1 MYKIINEFLEVS
13 VKSSGAELCSIKS
26 VKTGKEFMWDSNPEI
41 WGSSSPILFPIVG
54 GLRNNSFYYKG
65 KSYSLPRH
73 GFVRN
78 NNKIVLSEETS
89 DSLSFFLKYSEETL
103 KNYPFKF
110 EFSTKYTL
118 HQNKIIIG
126 TRVYNTG
133 DEAMFFS
140 LGAHPA
146 FQCPLNDQEAYEDYF
161 LEFEKEETASTYL
174 LDENGQVTSDT
185 MPVMNR
191 SKTLNLYKG
200 IFDKDALI
208 FKDLKSRKVSLKS
221 KKSSSVIS
229 INYEGFPYLGIWAK
243 PNANFV
249 CIEPW
254 LGIAD
259 SSSSDQNFET
269 KEGIMSLQSKK
280 TFDVFYEISIEE

>member
-161 LEFEKEETASTYL
+161 LEFEKEETSSTYL